1 MPRDAADIEEHA
13 PRDLLKGTL
22 GLTMALDELHAR
34 RLSTVITVFEKA
46 LDRVELVFQAVEG
59 GSSQPG
65 VTTPGSLSPRQTR
78 RLHEVVQGI
87 RQRLEYAVNRFSLQL
102 QKPEPKQVLA
112 AELSSLWVVLEN
124 AMPKRMKGYGKEF
137 DPTDKGD
144 WEDLIRSLL
153 DDVERARKIVLDV
166 DPQAGPQKGSFV
178 R

>member
-1 MPRDAADIEEHA
+1 MR
-13 PRDLLKGTL
+13 
-22 GLTMALDELHAR
+22 
-34 RLSTVITVFEKA
+34 
-46 LDRVELVFQAVEG
+46 
-59 GSSQPG
+59 
-65 VTTPGSLSPRQTR
+65 
-78 RLHEVVQGI
+78 GI
-87 RQRLEYAVNRFSLQL
+87 RKRLKHAVGRFSLQL

-153 DDVERARKIVLDV
+153 DDVERARRIVLDV